1 MVGLIQTFCTAFM
14 PFDYVYLVL
23 YVLLAVILVVRREG
37 LSRAVRR
44 AI

>member
-1 MVGLIQTFCTAFM
+1 MR
-14 PFDYVYLVL
+14 FDYVYLVL

-37 LSRAVRR
+37 LSQAVRR

>member
-1 MVGLIQTFCTAFM
+1 M

-23 YVLLAVILVVRREG
+23 YLLLAVILVLRREG